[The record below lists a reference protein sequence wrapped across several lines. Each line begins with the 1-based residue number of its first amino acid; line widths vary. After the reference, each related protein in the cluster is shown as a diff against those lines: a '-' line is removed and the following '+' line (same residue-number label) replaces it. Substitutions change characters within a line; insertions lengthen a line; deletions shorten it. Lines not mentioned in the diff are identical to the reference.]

1 MSVMTNTKSSL
12 SSHDLVVRLCISG
25 IMIALSTVLSLV
37 TIIKMPMG
45 GSVTPVSMLP
55 VCMIA
60 IMYGTKWGL
69 CTSFAYALVQLI
81 LDYAAAVSWGLSVP
95 ALIACFVFDY
105 LLAFTMLG
113 FAGVFRKHAV
123 WGVPAGV
130 ALACVLRFICHVISG
145 STVFAVWMPDGWSS
159 PLLYAL
165 AYNGLFMAPE
175 LFLTAG
181 AAFAFSKVPAIRQ
194 KIAA

>member
-1 MSVMTNTKSSL
+1 MSDMTNTKSSL
-12 SSHDLVVRLCISG
+12 SSHDLVVRLCTSG

-145 STVFAVWMPDGWSS
+145 STVFAV
-159 PLLYAL
+159 
-165 AYNGLFMAPE
+165 
-175 LFLTAG
+175 
-181 AAFAFSKVPAIRQ
+181 
-194 KIAA
+194 